1 MIVQKAGVP
10 GTRLDF
16 QEQSFIDDPYPAL
29 HALQELGPVI
39 YHEDLQQYIVSH
51 YEECMTV
58 FSDSH
63 AFFSPPEFFRS
74 MFGGETIMSMDVDRH
89 DQTRSIWAE
98 SFTRRGI
105 APQRDMIT
113 EVVDACLAPVVERL
127 RSGERVDV
135 VAEMTRPVPTLVI
148 ARMLGIPTTD
158 HPQFSDWSDGM
169 VRAAEGATDASP
181 QGVENLRLGM
191 EATAALNEYLTAM
204 MFTGRRSGCPA
215 DLIGQM
221 VDSPMS
227 STMTAQEMTASAA
240 QLVFAGNET
249 TAKLMATTLYA
260 LARFPDERRLLLENR
275 DLIPRALEEIH
286 RWMSVIH
293 VGWRVAR
300 DGKGL
305 VSGVRIPDGETVLV
319 LQGAANR
326 DPVRWKN
333 PDVLDVRRAPRSHL
347 GFGFG
352 MHHCLGISLARLELA
367 IWLNRILDE
376 IPDWDVFDIDW
387 GRGWV
392 ARGPVRLTVGIR

>member
-1 MIVQKAGVP
+1 MNAPEPEVP
-10 GTRLDF
+10 RTRFDF
-16 QEQSFIDDPYPAL
+16 QDQHFIDDPYPDL
-29 HALQELGPVI
+29 HTLQDLGPVV

-51 YEECMTV
+51 YEECLTV
-58 FSDSH
+58 FSDSQ
-63 AFFSPPEFFRS
+63 AFFSPPEFFRA

-89 DQTRSIWAE
+89 DQTRGIWAE
-98 SFTRRGI
+98 TFTRRGV
-105 APQRDMIT
+105 APRREMIT
-113 EVVDACLAPVVERL
+113 EAVDTCLAPLAERL

-169 VRAAEGATDASP
+169 VKAAEGATDASP

-191 EATAALNEYLTAM
+191 EATAQFNEYLAVM
-204 MFTGRRSGCPA
+204 MSGKARSRCPV

-221 VDSPMS
+221 VES
-227 STMTAQEMTASAA
+227 SVSTEMTAQEMTASVA

-249 TAKLMATTLYA
+249 TAKLMGTALYA
-260 LARFPDERRLLLENR
+260 LARFPDQRRLLVENR
-275 DLIPRALEEIH
+275 DLIPRAVEEIH

-305 VSGVRIPDGETVLV
+305 ISGVQLPAGATILV

-326 DPVRWKN
+326 DPKRWEN
-333 PDVLDVRRAPRSHL
+333 PDVLDVRRTPRSHL

-352 MHHCLGISLARLELA
+352 MHHCLGINLARLELE
-367 IWLNRILDE
+367 IWLNRMLDE
-376 IPDWDVFDIDW
+376 VPDWDVLDIDW

-392 ARGPVRLTVGIR
+392 ARGPVRLTIGT

>member
-1 MIVQKAGVP
+1 MIARELNVP
-10 GTRLDF
+10 ETRFDF

-39 YHEDLQQYIVSH
+39 YHSDLQQYIISR
-51 YEECMTV
+51 YEECSAV

-63 AFFSPPEFFRS
+63 GFFNPPEFFRS

-89 DQTRSIWAE
+89 DETRGIWAE
-98 SFTRRGI
+98 TFTRRGI
-105 APQRDMIT
+105 APRKDMIT
-113 EVVDACLAPVVERL
+113 EVVDACLTPVVERL
-127 RSGERVDV
+127 RSGEPVDV
-135 VAEMTRPVPTLVI
+135 VAEMTRPIPTLVI

-169 VRAAEGATDASP
+169 VKAAEGATDASP
-181 QGVENLRLGM
+181 QGAENLRLGM
-191 EATAALNEYLTAM
+191 EATAALNKYLTAM
-204 MFTGRRSGCPA
+204 IHRPGCPT
-215 DLIGQM
+215 DLISQM
-221 VDSPMS
+221 VDSPIS
-227 STMTAQEMTASAA
+227 SKMTIQEMTASAA

-249 TAKLMATTLYA
+249 TAKLMATTIYA
-260 LARFPDERRLLLENR
+260 LARFPDQRRLLLENR

-293 VGWRVAR
+293 VGWRVVR

-305 VSGVRIPDGETVLV
+305 RIPDGATILV

-326 DPVRWKN
+326 DPARWEN
-333 PDVLDVRRAPRSHL
+333 PDVLDVLRPPRSHL

-352 MHHCLGISLARLELA
+352 MHHCLGINLARLELA
-367 IWLNRILDE
+367 IWLNRLLDE
-376 IPDWDVFDIDW
+376 IPHWDILDVDW

-392 ARGPVRLTVGIR
+392 ARGPVRLTIGT

>member
-1 MIVQKAGVP
+1 MTVRELDVP
-10 GTRLDF
+10 RTRLDF
-16 QEQSFIDDPYPAL
+16 QEQSFIDDPYPDL
-29 HALQELGPVI
+29 RELRELGPIV

-51 YEECMTV
+51 YKECMTV
-58 FSDSH
+58 FSDPH
-63 AFFSPPEFFRS
+63 AFYSPPEFFRA

-98 SFTRRGI
+98 TFTRRGI
-105 APQRDMIT
+105 APRRDMIT
-113 EVVDACLAPVVERL
+113 EVVDTNLAPLVERL

-148 ARMLGIPTTD
+148 ARMLGIPAAD
-158 HPQFSDWSDGM
+158 HPRFSDWSDGM
-169 VRAAEGATDASP
+169 VKAAEGATDPSP

-191 EATAALNEYLTAM
+191 EATAALNAYLAGAM
-204 MFTGRRSGCPA
+204 TTGRRSGCPA

-221 VDSPMS
+221 VDASAAHG
-227 STMTAQEMTASAA
+227 MTAQEMTASVA

-260 LARFPDERRLLLENR
+260 LARSPGQRRLLQENR
-275 DLIPRALEEIH
+275 DLIPLAVEEIH

-305 VSGVRIPDGETVLV
+305 ISGVQIPDGATILV

-326 DPVRWKN
+326 DPARWTD
-333 PDVLDVRRAPRSHL
+333 PDVLDVCRAPRSHL

-376 IPDWDVFDIDW
+376 IPDWDVLDIDW

-392 ARGPVRLTVGIR
+392 ARGPVRLTIGL

>member
-1 MIVQKAGVP
+1 MIVRELGVP

-16 QEQSFIDDPYPAL
+16 QDQYFIDDPYPAL
-29 HALQELGPVI
+29 HVLQELGPVI
-39 YHEDLQQYIVSH
+39 YHEDLQQYIVSS
-51 YEECMTV
+51 YDECLTV

-63 AFFSPPEFFRS
+63 SFFSPPEFFHS

-89 DQTRSIWAE
+89 DQTRGIWAE
-98 SFTRRGI
+98 NFTRRGI

-113 EVVDACLAPVVERL
+113 EVVDTCLAPVAERL
-127 RSGERVDV
+127 RSGERVDM
-135 VAEMTRPVPTLVI
+135 VAELTRPVPTLVI
-148 ARMLGIPTTD
+148 ARMLGIPTVD

-169 VRAAEGATDASP
+169 VKAAERATDASP
-181 QGVENLRLGM
+181 QGAENLRLGM
-191 EATAALNEYLTAM
+191 AATADLNEYLTTM
-204 MFTGRRSGCPA
+204 MSTAHRSGCPA
-215 DLIGQM
+215 DLISQM
-221 VDSPMS
+221 VDSPVSDDM
-227 STMTAQEMTASAA
+227 TMQEMTASAA

-260 LARFPDERRLLLENR
+260 LARFPDQRRLLRENR
-275 DLIPRALEEIH
+275 GLIPRALEEIH

-305 VSGVRIPDGETVLV
+305 VSGIQIPDGATILV

-326 DPVRWKN
+326 DPARWEN
-333 PDVLDVRRAPRSHL
+333 PDILDVSRPSRSHL

-352 MHHCLGISLARLELA
+352 MHHCLGINLARLELA
-367 IWLNRILDE
+367 VWLDRILDE
-376 IPDWDVFDIDW
+376 IPDWDVVDIDW

-392 ARGPVRLTVGIR
+392 ARGPVGLTIGVR

>member
-1 MIVQKAGVP
+1 MI
-10 GTRLDF
+10 TREVSETRFDF

-29 HALQELGPVI
+29 HALRELGPVI
-39 YHEDLQQYIVSH
+39 YHGDLRQYIVAR
-51 YEECMTV
+51 YEECSTV
-58 FSDSH
+58 FSDAD
-63 AFFSPPEFFRS
+63 AFFNPPEFFRS
-74 MFGGETIMSMDVDRH
+74 MFGGETIMSMDLDRH
-89 DQTRSIWAE
+89 DETRAIWVE

-105 APQRDMIT
+105 APRQDMIT
-113 EVVDACLAPVVERL
+113 EAVDTCLTPVVERL

-135 VAEMTRPVPTLVI
+135 VAEMTRPIPTLVI

-169 VRAAEGATDASP
+169 VKAAEGATDASP

-191 EATAALNEYLTAM
+191 EATAALNKYLTTM
-204 MFTGRRSGCPA
+204 MSTERRSSCPA
-215 DLIGQM
+215 DLIDQM
-221 VDSPMS
+221 VDSPIS
-227 STMTAQEMTASAA
+227 NKMTIQEMTASAA

-260 LARFPDERRLLLENR
+260 LARFPDQRRLLLENR
-275 DLIPRALEEIH
+275 ALIPRALEEIH

-293 VGWRVAR
+293 VGWRVTR

-305 VSGVRIPDGETVLV
+305 ISGVKIPDGATVLV

-326 DPVRWKN
+326 DPARWKA
-333 PDVLDVRRAPRSHL
+333 PDALDILRPPRSHL

-352 MHHCLGISLARLELA
+352 MHHCLGINLARLELT
-367 IWLNRILDE
+367 IWLNRFLDE
-376 IPDWDVFDIDW
+376 IPHWDILDIDW

-392 ARGPVRLTVGIR
+392 ARGPIRLTIGT

>member
-1 MIVQKAGVP
+1 MNVRMREVP

-16 QEQSFIDDPYPAL
+16 QEQRFIDDPYPAL
-29 HALQELGPVI
+29 HELQELGPVV
-39 YHEDLQQYIVSH
+39 YHEDLHQYIVSH
-51 YEECMTV
+51 YKECMAV
-58 FSDSH
+58 FSDSR

-89 DQTRSIWAE
+89 DETRGIWAE

-113 EVVDACLAPVVERL
+113 EVIDACLAPLVERL

-135 VAEMTRPVPTLVI
+135 VRAMTRPIPTLVI
-148 ARMLGIPTTD
+148 ARLLGIPTTD
-158 HPQFSDWSDGM
+158 HPRFSDWSDGM
-169 VRAAEGATDASP
+169 VKAAEGATDSSP
-181 QGVENLRLGM
+181 QGAENLRLGM
-191 EATAALNEYLTAM
+191 EATAALNEYLAAM
-204 MFTGRRSGCPA
+204 MSTGHRSGCPA

-221 VDSPMS
+221 VASPLS
-227 STMTAQEMTASAA
+227 GKMTAQEMTASVA

-260 LARFPDERRLLLENR
+260 LARFPDQRRLLLDDRE
-275 DLIPRALEEIH
+275 LIPRALEEIH

-293 VGWRVAR
+293 VGWRVPR

-305 VSGVRIPDGETVLV
+305 VSGVHIPDGATILV

-326 DPVRWKN
+326 DPARWEN
-333 PDVLDVRRAPRSHL
+333 PDVLDVRRTPRSHL

-352 MHHCLGISLARLELA
+352 MHHCLGINLARLEMV

-376 IPDWDVFDIDW
+376 FPDWDVFDVDW

-392 ARGPVRLTVGIR
+392 ARGPVRLTIGS

>member
-1 MIVQKAGVP
+1 MTVESVVP
-10 GTRLDF
+10 ETRLDF
-16 QEQSFIDDPYPAL
+16 QEQGFIDDPYPAL
-29 HALQELGPVI
+29 HALQDLGPIV
-39 YHEDLQQYIVSH
+39 YHEDLQQYIVSR
-51 YEECMTV
+51 YEECLTV

-89 DQTRSIWAE
+89 DQTRGIWAE

-113 EVVDACLAPVVERL
+113 EVVDTCLAPVAERL
-127 RSGERVDV
+127 RSGERVDM

-148 ARMLGIPTTD
+148 ARMLGIPTAD

-169 VRAAEGATDASP
+169 VKAAEGATDASP

-191 EATAALNEYLTAM
+191 EATAALNEYLTTM
-204 MFTGRRSGCPA
+204 MFAGPRSGCPA

-221 VDSPMS
+221 VDSPLS
-227 STMTAQEMTASAA
+227 DEMTPQEMTASAA

-260 LARFPDERRLLLENR
+260 LARFPDQRRLLLENR

-305 VSGVRIPDGETVLV
+305 VSGVRLPDGATILV

-326 DPVRWKN
+326 DPARWEN
-333 PDVLDVRRAPRSHL
+333 PDVLDVCRAPRSHL

-352 MHHCLGISLARLELA
+352 MHHCLGINLARLEMV

-376 IPDWDVFDIDW
+376 IPDWEVFDVDW

-392 ARGPVRLTVGIR
+392 ARGPVRLTVGI

>member
-1 MIVQKAGVP
+1 MTVRESGVP
-10 GTRLDF
+10 GTGLDF

-29 HALQELGPVI
+29 RALQQLGPVA
-39 YHEDLQQYIVSH
+39 YHEDLQQYIVAH
-51 YEECMTV
+51 YAECMTV
-58 FSDSH
+58 FSDPH
-63 AFFSPPEFFRS
+63 AFYSPPDFFRA

-89 DQTRSIWAE
+89 DRTRSIWAE

-105 APQRDMIT
+105 ETQRDMIT
-113 EVVDACLAPVVERL
+113 EVVDANLVPVVERL

-148 ARMLGIPTTD
+148 ARMLGIPTAD

-191 EATAALNEYLTAM
+191 AATAALNEYLAATMSA
-204 MFTGRRSGCPA
+204 GRSGCPA

-221 VDSPMS
+221 IDSS
-227 STMTAQEMTASAA
+227 VSHGMTGQEMTASVA

-260 LARFPDERRLLLENR
+260 LARFPDQRRLLLENR
-275 DLIPRALEEIH
+275 DLIPRAVEEIH

-305 VSGVRIPDGETVLV
+305 ISGVQIPDGATVLV

-326 DPVRWKN
+326 DPARWKD

-352 MHHCLGISLARLELA
+352 MHHCLGISLARLELT

-376 IPDWDVFDIDW
+376 IPEWEVLDIDW

-392 ARGPVRLTVGIR
+392 ARGPVRLAIGI

>member
-1 MIVQKAGVP
+1 MTTGEPEVP
-10 GTRLDF
+10 VTRLDF
-16 QEQSFIDDPYPAL
+16 QQQSFIDDPYPAL
-29 HALQELGPVI
+29 HALQELGPVV
-39 YHEDLQQYIVSH
+39 YHDDLQQYIVSR

-58 FSDSH
+58 FSDSQ

-74 MFGGETIMSMDVDRH
+74 MFGGETIMSMDLDRH
-89 DQTRSIWAE
+89 DQTRGIWAE

-105 APQRDMIT
+105 APQREMIT
-113 EVVDACLAPVVERL
+113 EVVDACLGPVVERL
-127 RSGERVDV
+127 RSGEQVDV

-148 ARMLGIPTTD
+148 ARLLGIPTTD

-169 VRAAEGATDASP
+169 VKAAEGATDASP

-191 EATAALNEYLTAM
+191 AATAALNEYLTGM
-204 MFTGRRSGCPA
+204 MSTEHRSGCPT

-221 VDSPMS
+221 VDSPIS
-227 STMTAQEMTASAA
+227 HEMTIQEKTASAA

-260 LARFPDERRLLLENR
+260 LARFPDQRRLLLENR
-275 DLIPRALEEIH
+275 DLVPRALEEIH

-305 VSGVRIPDGETVLV
+305 ISGVRIPDGATILV

-326 DPVRWKN
+326 DSARWEN
-333 PDVLDVRRAPRSHL
+333 PDVLDVARPSRSHL

-352 MHHCLGISLARLELA
+352 MHHCLGINLARLELVV
-367 IWLNRILDE
+367 WLNRLLDE
-376 IPDWDVFDIDW
+376 IPHWDVSDIDW

-392 ARGPVRLTVGIR
+392 ARGPVKLTIGL